1 MPPVYGTSETLQDL
15 LYTAILLQT
24 YDTKL
29 STDFFPPKHI
39 NTKKDENVMQ
49 SSKEKQFL

>member
-1 MPPVYGTSETLQDL
+1 MPPVYGTSWTLQDL
-15 LYTAILLQT
+15 LYSALQT

-39 NTKKDENVMQ
+39 KAKKDKNVMQ